1 MNDDLFTVEEENLI
15 CIFDVS
21 SRDILIA
28 ELTAALQGLDE
39 PELLEIADSALR
51 KLLGMT
57 DAQFTGYIF
66 SPAYFDDDDE
76 SEV

>member
-1 MNDDLFTVEEENLI
+1 MNDDLFTIEEENLI

-28 ELTAALQGLDE
+28 ELTAALQGFDE
-39 PELLEIADSALR
+39 PELLEIADNALR
-51 KLLGMT
+51 ILLGMT
-57 DAQFTGYIF
+57 DALFSEYVF
-66 SPAYFDDDDE
+66 SPAYFNDDDE